1 MSFFDSHSVAHEAS
15 DDGLWQAP
23 LQAGGDDLWQSR
35 LGVAVSSGLTGDAS
49 RHAREDARRARRAA
63 AFDAYRRQCAA
74 ELRPV
79 LEHSAHMLREW
90 GLDARV
96 SETMRDVPARMPR
109 GFDLALRIGKFGDRG
124 PGKLT
129 ISATE
134 ASELVRV
141 TLKLGPAC
149 IGDEADEHVGTT
161 TTRDLS
167 GDLVGGLVATLVEH
181 LFSN

>member
-1 MSFFDSHSVAHEAS
+1 MSFFGTFTVPGEAR
-15 DDGLWQAP
+15 DDGVWR
-23 LQAGGDDLWQSR
+23 SR
-35 LGVAVSSGLTGDAS
+35 LDLTLSAGLWGDAA
-49 RHAREDARRARRAA
+49 RQAREDAQRAQIEA
-63 AFDAYRRQCAA
+63 AFDAYRQQCAA

-79 LEHSAHMLREW
+79 LEHSARMLREW

-96 SETMRDVPARMPR
+96 TETLHDMPTRMPR
-109 GFDLALRIGKFGDRG
+109 GFDLVLRIGKFGDRG

-141 TLKLGPAC
+141 AVKLGPAC
-149 IGDEADEHVGTT
+149 IGDEINEHIGTT